1 MKTTS
6 CIIISIAIAIIS
18 VSCSKKTVT
27 ALEISEVEVAAENA
41 DAYPLKTCVVSGE
54 KLDGMGD
61 PYVFVQEGTT
71 VKFCCKACL
80 KDFDKDQEK
89 YIALIK
95 AAEVK

>member
-1 MKTTS
+1 
-6 CIIISIAIAIIS
+6 
-18 VSCSKKTVT
+18 
-27 ALEISEVEVAAENA
+27 
-41 DAYPLKTCVVSGE
+41 
-54 KLDGMGD
+54 MGD